1 MKTEYQNV
9 ADRTAVLT
17 EIWREV
23 LGRED
28 LDENADLLES
38 GGTSLHLLQI
48 VGKVYDVLGVDVRL
62 RDLFAHA
69 SPRSLSAFID
79 SSQS

>member
-9 ADRTAVLT
+9 SDRTAALT

-23 LGRED
+23 LGKED
-28 LDENADLLES
+28 LDETSDLLDS

-62 RDLFAHA
+62 RDLFTHA
-69 SPRSLSAFID
+69 SPQSLSAFID
-79 SSQS
+79 NSQA